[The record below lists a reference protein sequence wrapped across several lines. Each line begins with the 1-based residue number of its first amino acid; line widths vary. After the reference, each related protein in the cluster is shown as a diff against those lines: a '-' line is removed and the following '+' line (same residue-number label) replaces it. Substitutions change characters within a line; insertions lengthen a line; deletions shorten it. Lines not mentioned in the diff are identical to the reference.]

1 MNFFSIKGAT
11 ISNGSLGFFKQI
23 QDSKWFDQ
31 LQVIIN
37 LANLIVERIEESS
50 SVMLSLEDGW
60 DLTCQVSSLSQL
72 LLDPYYRTIEGFCV
86 LIEREWLSMGHRF
99 SRRSNQTV
107 DDQTGF
113 SPLFLQFLDVVYQC
127 LSQNPVAFE
136 FNEFYLE
143 FLAYH
148 YVSNRFKT
156 FLLDSELERL
166 KFGILSEL
174 NKKQDNS
181 SSFSYSL
188 ANSISSN
195 TTCIWQYILKVHYNS
210 AKFFNFNYQPNICKT
225 LRPSAELYKLK
236 LWRYYTKETLCTG
249 PVYDLDLTTIGNL
262 NQISSSSSSGGQ
274 ANVSCSSISQSKIV
288 CNDEFWYPVPIQNAN
303 DYYEQL
309 DQIIPTQYELLIK
322 QIIRKYK
329 LTDVHDL
336 KIKSPSI
343 NQNFENIS
351 NTSLS
356 KATSDFLKKVL
367 NAHESSNDNESNLEA
382 RKKDGGINQFIPLN
396 WKNVWD
402 YFYQMVIIFT
412 KKSLIQILTVVFS
425 CESLS

>member
-1 MNFFSIKGAT
+1 
-11 ISNGSLGFFKQI
+11 
-23 QDSKWFDQ
+23 
-31 LQVIIN
+31 

-174 NKKQDNS
+174 NKKQD

-262 NQISSSSSSGGQ
+262 NQISSSSSNGGQ
-274 ANVSCSSISQSKIV
+274 ANLSSSSISQSKIV
-288 CNDEFWYPVPIQNAN
+288 CSDEFWYPVPIQNAN

-367 NAHESSNDNESNLEA
+367 NAHDTSNDNESNLET
-382 RKKDGGINQFIPLN
+382 RKKDGDITQFVPLN

-402 YFYQMVIIFT
+402 YFYQMVIISF
-412 KKSLIQILTVVFS
+412 IRILM
-425 CESLS
+425 

>member
-1 MNFFSIKGAT
+1 MNYSSIKGAT
-11 ISNGSLGFFKQI
+11 VSNGSLGFFKQI

-262 NQISSSSSSGGQ
+262 NQISSSSTSGGQ

-412 KKSLIQILTVVFS
+412 KKSFIQILNVVFS

>member
-1 MNFFSIKGAT
+1 
-11 ISNGSLGFFKQI
+11 
-23 QDSKWFDQ
+23 
-31 LQVIIN
+31 
-37 LANLIVERIEESS
+37 
-50 SVMLSLEDGW
+50 MLCLEDGW
-60 DLTCQVSSLSQL
+60 DLTCQVSSLAQL
-72 LLDPYYRTIEGFCV
+72 LLDPYYRTIEGFSV

-127 LSQNPVAFE
+127 LHQNSVAFE

-148 YVSNRFKT
+148 HVSNRFKT
-156 FLLDSELERL
+156 FLLDSELDRM
-166 KFGILSEL
+166 KFGISSDL
-174 NKKQDNS
+174 NKQNNNS
-181 SSFSYSL
+181 SNSL
-188 ANSISSN
+188 ASSN

-210 AKFFNFNYQPNICKT
+210 AKFFNFNYQPNLCKT
-225 LRPSAELYKLK
+225 LRPSAELYRLK

-262 NQISSSSSSGGQ
+262 NQLTNPSSSSCQ
-274 ANVSCSSISQSKIV
+274 ANASSNSINQSKIV
-288 CNDEFWYPVPIQNAN
+288 CNDEFWYPVPIQNAS

-309 DQIIPTQYELLIK
+309 DQIIPTQYEILIK

-329 LTDVHDL
+329 LNEIKDL
-336 KIKSPSI
+336 KLKSPSI
-343 NQNFENIS
+343 KPNSELDYQFSSNSLVTSIS

-356 KATSDFLKKVL
+356 KATSDFLKKIL
-367 NAHESSNDNESNLEA
+367 NSNENINGVESDIEPKNFDEN
-382 RKKDGGINQFIPLN
+382 ITQFLPLN

-402 YFYQMVIIFT
+402 YFYKMVFINYKFKFLQLLEDFFYSI
-412 KKSLIQILTVVFS
+412 
-425 CESLS
+425 ESLKFLWGYIRRK